1 MPSLSIVFQR
11 NPRNVKQKRDR
22 KSCATRSVT
31 MQSHLDQELGNYRLT
46 RLLGSG
52 GFADVY
58 LGEHI
63 HLGTQAAI
71 KVHHMHM
78 DGADLERFEQEAR
91 TIAHLSHSHIL
102 RVLDYGVQYDVPFLV
117 MDYAPHGTLRDLHPA
132 GTIVP

>member
-11 NPRNVKQKRDR
+11 NPRNVKQKRNKKTAR
-22 KSCATRSVT
+22 KSCATRSAT
-31 MQSHLDQELGNYRLT
+31 MQSHIDHELGNYRLI
-46 RLLGSG
+46 RLLGRG

-63 HLGTQAAI
+63 HLGTQVAI

-91 TIAHLSHSHIL
+91 TIAHLSHSHIV
-102 RVLDYGVQYDVPFLV
+102 RVLDYGVQDNVPYLV
-117 MDYAPHGTLRDLHPA
+117 MEYALHG
-132 GTIVP
+132 